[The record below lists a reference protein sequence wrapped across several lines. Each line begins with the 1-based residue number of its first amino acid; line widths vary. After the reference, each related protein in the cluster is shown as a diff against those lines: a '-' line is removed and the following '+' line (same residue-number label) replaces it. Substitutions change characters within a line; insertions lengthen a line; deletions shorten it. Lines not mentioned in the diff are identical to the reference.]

1 MTQAVSQNLYS
12 SKISGTNKAT
22 ENRENNNIYDIADGK
37 IKDAKSVRIKVSD
50 EESKAIALLQNHYS
64 KKLGKEIS
72 LSDLVGILVNKNL
85 KDALQMDFTAL
96 SKALSAGMTVKL
108 PTISLRGNHG

>member
-22 ENRENNNIYDIADGK
+22 ENRENNNIYDITDGK

-50 EESKAIALLQNHYS
+50 EESKAIALLQNHYA
-64 KKLGKEIS
+64 KQLGREIT
-72 LSDLVGILVNKNL
+72 LSELVGILVNKNL
-85 KDALQMDFTAL
+85 KDALHIDLTAL
-96 SKALSAGMTVKL
+96 HTALQAGMTVKL
-108 PTISLRGNHG
+108 PKISLGGNNG